1 MPKSRARDPDAA
13 ATLVT
18 RACEQ
23 EGTLV
28 DLVEAVEAGPTLL
41 RAAIHQLGRLR
52 GVLADLSGEFGPRPA
67 ALAAEVTSA
76 RH

>member
-1 MPKSRARDPDAA
+1 MVV
-13 ATLVT
+13 ATVR
-18 RACEQ
+18 RACKQ

-41 RAAIHQLGRLR
+41 RTAIHQLGRLR
-52 GVLADLSGEFGPRPA
+52 GVLADLSGEFGPTA
-67 ALAAEVTSA
+67 VLAPEVSPA